1 MVASVAALR
10 VRCASEFSAPH
21 DERVLQKPALLEIGE
36 QACDGLVYGRAVCL
50 ERVAEVEML
59 VPVAVAG
66 IRGIRGDRSH
76 HQKL

>member
-10 VRCASEFSAPH
+10 VRCASEFSTPH
-21 DERVLQKPALLEIGE
+21 DERVLQKPALLEICE
-36 QACDGLVYGRAVCL
+36 QACDGLIHGRAVCL

-66 IRGIRGDRSH
+66 IRGIRGDRSN

>member
-10 VRCASEFSAPH
+10 VRCASEFSTPH
-21 DERVLQKPALLEIGE
+21 DERVLQKPALLEICE

-66 IRGIRGDRSH
+66 IRGIRGDRSN

>member
-10 VRCASEFSAPH
+10 VRCASEFSTPH

-36 QACDGLVYGRAVCL
+36 QACDGLVRGLTVAF
-50 ERVAEVEML
+50 ERVAEVEVL
-59 VPVAVAG
+59 VSVAVAG
-66 IRGIRGDRSH
+66 IRGIRGDRSN